1 MMRVGV
7 FFSPEKRLMMMR
19 ETKER
24 ERKKERKSGPTKEKK
39 SSTKNGKIK
48 KPKNQKIPSSA
59 AFSSSAFSRISSQ
72 LFRTTTRQKRKWGKK
87 GPHQRRSSHR
97 VLLLLKL
104 LPYRIRY
111 RAIPI
116 SFLFSLTTLSS
127 SSCVAF
133 WKSLIF
139 RPPERII
146 IIIVFRNAVSY
157 FNIIG

>member
-1 MMRVGV
+1 MNVTVSRFFQRTPPLEKKESRDDDGNDERFITTTKTQFCDEFSSAHARRVSEMMRVGV

-24 ERKKERKSGPTKEKK
+24 ERLLP
-39 SSTKNGKIK
+39 
-48 KPKNQKIPSSA
+48 
-59 AFSSSAFSRISSQ
+59 
-72 LFRTTTRQKRKWGKK
+72 LFLLLHFLVFLHSCFAQQTRQKRKWGKK

-116 SFLFSLTTLSS
+116 SFLFFSL
-127 SSCVAF
+127 
-133 WKSLIF
+133 
-139 RPPERII
+139 
-146 IIIVFRNAVSY
+146 
-157 FNIIG
+157 